1 MVRPW
6 CILCHA
12 AEYTCRFGISK
23 WDLTIYNWKSN
34 TVLTKPTIWC
44 CWYSM
49 YSILPM
55 LLVPVVQEP
64 GINISVVPKC
74 CLWLHGTTTAVLFN
88 LRLKCFYETRIHLN
102 GYTGTRYSTSTSTRT
117 PGATFQIPNVQTPGI
132 FKYMSSVKRSYL
144 FNNSTR
150 MHHNMVWD

>member
-74 CLWLHGTTTAVLFN
+74 CLWLHGTVLLLYCGTVQPALAEVLLWN
-88 LRLKCFYETRIHLN
+88 ENTLKWVHWYEVQYEYKYSYSGCNIPN
-102 GYTGTRYSTSTSTRT
+102 SKCPNSGY
-117 PGATFQIPNVQTPGI
+117 FQIH
-132 FKYMSSVKRSYL
+132 VKRQAIL
-144 FNNSTR
+144 FVQQQ
-150 MHHNMVWD
+150 HQDAP